1 MPVPARPSRIRSLA
15 AATGPLTTALLGA
28 ALLGASGGA
37 AVAGAAPTP
46 ASPGVEGDPGC
57 RPPATGRWVVMEQG
71 SAGGEPVARL
81 RQERWHADGRLEGV
95 LLERRGR
102 GWRERAY
109 VGQLRPAGTC
119 RVTVERLL
127 AVDPAD
133 ARPREVQRA
142 GAVLDR
148 SGRPAYSLD
157 LAEGTVLSGRWW
169 SQADGPCAEQTL
181 GGVVLS
187 QQQGL
192 SWRSGAWQPNA
203 VVQRELWRAG
213 RVEGVALMSVAG
225 RQELASYG
233 GSLRVAP
240 SCLATIQQKDSQG
253 VLYNYRAVL
262 LANGGGYV
270 YLQTDPDDLTI
281 GWLEHR

>member
-1 MPVPARPSRIRSLA
+1 MPVPPVQPRAWERGAAAGLA
-15 AATGPLTTALLGA
+15 AVAVVAASWPGA
-28 ALLGASGGA
+28 GLA
-37 AVAGAAPTP
+37 AAGAAP
-46 ASPGVEGDPGC
+46 ASTGTGEKADPGC
-57 RPPATGRWVVMEQG
+57 RPPAAGRWVVMEQG
-71 SAGGEPVARL
+71 SVGGEPLARL

-109 VGQLRPAGTC
+109 VGQLRPAGAC

-169 SQADGPCAEQTL
+169 SQADGPCAPQTL

-203 VVQRELWRAG
+203 VVQRELWRNG
-213 RVEGVALMSVAG
+213 RVEGLALMSTGG
-225 RQELASYG
+225 RQAVASYS

-240 SCLATIQQKDSQG
+240 NCLATIQQKDSQG
-253 VLYNYRAVL
+253 VVYDYRAVL
-262 LANGGGYV
+262 LANGSGYV
-270 YLQTDPDDLTI
+270 YLQTNPDDLTI
-281 GWLEHR
+281 GWLEHH